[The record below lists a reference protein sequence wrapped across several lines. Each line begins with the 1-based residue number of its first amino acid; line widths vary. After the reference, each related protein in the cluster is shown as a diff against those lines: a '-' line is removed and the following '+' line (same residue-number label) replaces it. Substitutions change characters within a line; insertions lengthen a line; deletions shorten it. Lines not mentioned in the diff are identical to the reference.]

1 MIKLNMKCKDKLIDN
16 IWEREGKNYD
26 EYKL

>member
-16 IWEREGKNYD
+16 ICEREGKNYD